1 MSLANLLVADVL
13 DLKVPNIWTPLQITG
28 VVAAGINHRLHR
40 PSRLTCSQSVTIK
53 KYSSTDTEQLKNK
66 KCGARAR

>member
-28 VVAAGINHRLHR
+28 LVAAGINHRLHR

-53 KYSSTDTEQLKNK
+53 IHALKYSSNGHGTEK
-66 KCGARAR
+66 